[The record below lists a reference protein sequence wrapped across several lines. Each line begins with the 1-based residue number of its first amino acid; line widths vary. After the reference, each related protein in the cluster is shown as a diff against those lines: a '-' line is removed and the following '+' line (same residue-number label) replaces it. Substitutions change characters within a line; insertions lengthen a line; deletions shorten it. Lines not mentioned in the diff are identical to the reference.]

1 MEAKY
6 QIINLI
12 SSRYLYTQKNK
23 ELNYKK
29 LLYIPIVIL
38 LFFAIIISCDNKN
51 YISNQSNEIEKGV
64 WLYKDQL
71 QYDFNIQD
79 TTKVYNLYLEID
91 HTTEYAYQ
99 NLYLKLH
106 TLFPNGKKMEQ
117 QVSFELADKYGQWY
131 GDCSSNSCSLLVD
144 LQKGTYFNAIGK
156 HTIMVEQFMR
166 KNPIEGIE
174 QLALKVEETGV
185 LK

>member
-1 MEAKY
+1 M
-6 QIINLI
+6 
-12 SSRYLYTQKNK
+12 
-23 ELNYKK
+23 NYKK
-29 LLYIPIVIL
+29 LLYLPIAIL
-38 LFFAIIISCDNKN
+38 LVFAIISCDNKN
-51 YISNQSNEIEKGV
+51 YISNQSHKIEEGA

-71 QYDFNIQD
+71 TYDFDIQD

-91 HTTEYAYQ
+91 HSTEYTYQ

-131 GDCSSNSCSLLVD
+131 GDCGSNACTLLVD

-156 HTIMVEQFMR
+156 HTIRIEQFMR
-166 KNPIEGIE
+166 KSPIEGIE
-174 QLALKVEETGV
+174 QLALKVEDTGV